1 LTLLREVRHIL
12 LNREE
17 PMRKMLAGAVVMVGW
32 CCAVA
37 VAQAAQSKPLS
48 ELPGDLARWS
58 TLWMDVPRAM
68 YDVGMEE
75 GPVAAVTWGPVKGT
89 VMLIHTTTRT
99 LREMAQPEKPT
110 AHKSQ
115 GRRPGVIFQY
125 EF

>member
-1 LTLLREVRHIL
+1 MH
-12 LNREE
+12 
-17 PMRKMLAGAVVMVGW
+17 KMLAGAVI
-32 CCAVA
+32 VA
-37 VAQAAQSKPLS
+37 GTCGFMASVQAAESKPLS

-75 GPVAAVTWGPVKGT
+75 GPLTAVTWGPVKGT
-89 VMLIHTTTRT
+89 VMLVNTATRT
-99 LREMAQPEKPT
+99 LWEMAQPEKPT
-110 AHKSQ
+110 AHTSQ